1 MTFNRKFTKCLLVM
15 ALIFAAVFPAS
26 AIAATGNVTSIEIE
40 GASSGLELKAGKTT
54 KQLKVWATKEGSTG
68 KSDVT
73 GEIDWSSS
81 DSSVVNVLNGTIT
94 PLKSGTAVIKAVY
107 NGSAVS
113 TIEITVVDTY
123 KELKLEYLQGGKYV
137 LGDEEA
143 NLKVAAIVTAED
155 AASST
160 KDVTKDATWST
171 SNSAV
176 LTIDKGI
183 IKLVGEG
190 KVTITAKY
198 AGLTADFSAT
208 VTSPYSKL
216 KLYEGNATEP
226 AKDIEL
232 VVGDHGIQI
241 KAQSTLASDQS
252 TLDVAD
258 KATWTSS
265 DPAVATVEEGK
276 LNALAIGKTTITAEY
291 LGVKAQVEVYVR
303 STYEAILLDP
313 SSDQT
318 LFIGE
323 KLNVKAEM
331 RKGINESEE
340 VTIPAEWTS
349 SNPLAVTVSSGEI
362 SAKASGSANVK
373 VSHLGISKSL
383 KITVYPTITKWVADK
398 TKLDMFK
405 GDSLATPKVKATK
418 LDGEEIDFSK
428 EIVWT
433 SGNEAIAT
441 VEDGKIVAKGQG
453 TVTLTAKL
461 PDSSVTN
468 KQGIRN
474 ESVSVEL
481 TVKEK
486 VLTLLVPV
494 EKLNVVISEETELP
508 AVTAVWE
515 DGNEAFVTSDVEWTL
530 SGANAVIKNGVSSKA
545 IKGLTKGSA
554 TLKGTYSNKTITIP
568 VTIEQKITN
577 IVVEPS
583 AIELNIKK
591 SKSIKVI
598 GYYKDGTKVT
608 LSSKVGWSSS
618 NTDVATVS
626 STSVKAVAE
635 GTSTLSGSYQG
646 HNVSVKVNVVPK
658 LTSLIVNEKKVA
670 LAPGA
675 SKALVLT
682 ATYDTGKTDSVAGS
696 AVWTS
701 SKPSVATVADGKI
714 VAVAKGSTSIKAK
727 FGGKTVTI
735 RVTVK

>member
-1 MTFNRKFTKCLLVM
+1 MTGV
-15 ALIFAAVFPAS
+15 V
-26 AIAATGNVTSIEIE
+26 
-40 GASSGLELKAGKTT
+40 
-54 KQLKVWATKEGSTG
+54 
-68 KSDVT
+68 
-73 GEIDWSSS
+73 DWSSS
-81 DSSVVNVLNGTIT
+81 DSDVIKVLNGVVT

-113 TIEITVVDTY
+113 TIEVKAVDTY
-123 KELKLEYLQGGKYV
+123 KELKLEYLQSGKYV
-137 LGDEEA
+137 LGDEE
-143 NLKVAAIVTAED
+143 NQLKVAAIATVEDSAATA
-155 AASST
+155 
-160 KDVTKDATWST
+160 KDVTQDATWST
-171 SNSAV
+171 SNSTV
-176 LTIDKGI
+176 LTIDKGV
-183 IKLVGEG
+183 IKLIGEG
-190 KVTITAKY
+190 TATITAKY
-198 AGLTADFSAT
+198 AGLTATFTAT

-216 KLYEGNATEP
+216 KLYEGSATEP

-232 VVGDHGIQI
+232 VVGDDEVQLN
-241 KAQSTLASDQS
+241 AQSTLVSDQT
-252 TLDVAD
+252 TLNVTD

-265 DPAVATVEEGK
+265 DTAVATVEKGK
-276 LNALAIGKTTITAEY
+276 LKALAIGKTTITAEY
-291 LGVKAQVEVYVR
+291 LGVKAQVDVYVR
-303 STYEAILLDP
+303 APYEAIVLDP

-323 KLNVKAEM
+323 KLNVTAEM
-331 RKGINESEE
+331 RKGANASEA
-340 VTIPAEWTS
+340 VTSTAEWTS
-349 SNPLAVTVSSGEI
+349 SNPLAVTVTSGEI

-373 VSHLGISKSL
+373 VSHLGISKSI
-383 KITVYPTITKWVADK
+383 KVTVYPTITKWVAEK

-428 EIVWT
+428 EVVWT
-433 SGNEAIAT
+433 SGNEEVAT

-461 PDSSVTN
+461 PESDATN
-468 KQGIRN
+468 KQSIRS
-474 ESVSVEL
+474 ESISVEL

-494 EKLNVVISEETELP
+494 EKLNVVIGEETELP
-508 AVTAVWE
+508 EVTAVWE
-515 DGNEAFVTSDVEWTL
+515 DGNEAVVTSDVEWTL
-530 SGANAVIKNGVSSKA
+530 SGSNGVIKSGTSGKV

-568 VTIEQKITN
+568 VTIEQKITK
-577 IVVEPS
+577 IVVDPS
-583 AIELNIKK
+583 TIELNIKK
-591 SKSIKVI
+591 SKSIKVV
-598 GYYKDGTKVT
+598 GYYKDGTTVT
-608 LSSKVGWSSS
+608 LSSKVGWTSS

-635 GTSTLSGSYQG
+635 GTATLSGSYQG

-658 LTSLIVNEKKVA
+658 LTSLTVDEKKVT
-670 LAPGA
+670 LAPGV
-675 SKALVLT
+675 SKTLVLT
-682 ATYDTGKTDSVAGS
+682 AAYDTGKTSSVAGS

-701 SKPSVATVADGKI
+701 SKPSVATVTDGKI